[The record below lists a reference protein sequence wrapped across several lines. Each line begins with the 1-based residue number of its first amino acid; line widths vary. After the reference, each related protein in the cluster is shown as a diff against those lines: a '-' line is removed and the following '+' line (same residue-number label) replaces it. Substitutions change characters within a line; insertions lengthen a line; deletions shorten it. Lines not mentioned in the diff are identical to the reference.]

1 MEIMI
6 GYRTMLRIDNR
17 GWRRRAE
24 DDVAARALFERQLRK
39 VIPGHWSG
47 WAHLRKAG
55 EAGRRIQALA
65 KAHYEQA
72 AALGNGDAK
81 TALMRA
87 ECSYVIKDK
96 RGNFVAN
103 LCF

>member
-1 MEIMI
+1 LITAD
-6 GYRTMLRIDNR
+6 GVGGPRTMLRR
-17 GWRRRAE
+17 GHC
-24 DDVAARALFERQLRK
+24 LKRQLRK